1 MCCHTDSRPETDIK
15 PKTLFNMN
23 ANLTFLHAAALLY
36 CCRATRILR
45 SATLYLCFTPATV
58 LEAGKPYIVKWTA
71 AGANIVNPV
80 FRGVTVTSS
89 TQEIDNPYQY
99 SYEDPATI
107 TVAAPTDV
115 AFSGGK
121 FCGTYDP
128 TGIYSADHDKYYLGM
143 DNKLYYPTDE
153 GFRVNAFRAYFDLS
167 GTSAVR
173 SFVLNFGNDE
183 ASGIAQTETDA
194 SRYASTAEWFTLDG
208 RKLKGRPTTS
218 GLYIHQGRKVT
229 IK

>member
-58 LEAGKPYIVKWTA
+58 LEAGKPYIVKWSA

-80 FRGVTVTSS
+80 FRGVTVTTG
-89 TQEIDNPYQY
+89 TQEIENPYQN

-115 AFSGGK
+115 TNRDGKVTFKGNYDKIAFDTDNSNILFMGAANTLYWPQSGASIG
-121 FCGTYDP
+121 
-128 TGIYSADHDKYYLGM
+128 
-143 DNKLYYPTDE
+143 
-153 GFRVNAFRAYFDLS
+153 AFRAYFEIADGASIKAFNLNLGDGTETGIDLS
-167 GTSAVR
+167 PAQGEGAPAVYD
-173 SFVLNFGNDE
+173 LNGRRL
-183 ASGIAQTETDA
+183 SG
-194 SRYASTAEWFTLDG
+194 
-208 RKLKGRPTTS
+208 KPTQR
-218 GLYIHQGRKVT
+218 GIYIVNGRKVVV
-229 IK
+229 K